1 MSNPHKIVLIGF
13 SSFERATFES
23 FFRLAARR
31 PPGYT
36 LVTDAAQANLAV
48 VNADDPATL
57 RAAVANKPCQHI
69 MLIGSSDAGTG
80 WAIQKRPLNLMKVLT
95 TVEQLLNSPGQ
106 ASGFAPTQSPEP
118 SVLAAPTALTT
129 STTPVAPTTPAA
141 PLMSMRPP
149 SAAFAAP
156 RAVTPPVLTQPIQAQ
171 PLPAQS
177 QPVPAFAPRAAGPVF
192 LAPVSPTL
200 PAAAAPRSTAH
211 AQSAG
216 VRASLPPPSQPA
228 PLTPHA
234 PHAPHARTSDVRL
247 GAGDYAHS
255 RAETPVFGAPTQPV
269 PTEDDAN
276 VDYILV
282 VDDSDIALKFMRN
295 RLTRFGFRTDLANS
309 GEEALGRMNVRP
321 YKFVFLD
328 VMMEGLD
335 GYQTCRAIKQRKYA
349 EGKPPVVVM
358 LTSRGGTIDKI
369 RGTLAGCD
377 AYLTKP
383 LNERDLIAI
392 LAKHDRTVARGFQQ
406 TNFGASAKSGFGGLS
421 R

>member
-1 MSNPHKIVLIGF
+1 MSNPHKIALIGF

-31 PPGYT
+31 PPGYV
-36 LVTDAAQANLAV
+36 LVAEASEANLAV

-57 RAAVANKPCQHI
+57 RAAVARKPCAHV
-69 MLIGSSDAGTG
+69 MLIGSGDGGTG
-80 WAIQKRPLNLMKVLT
+80 WALQRRPLNLMKVLT
-95 TVEQLLNSPGQ
+95 NVELLL
-106 ASGFAPTQSPEP
+106 APAGA
-118 SVLAAPTALTT
+118 AAPVAAPRA
-129 STTPVAPTTPAA
+129 PVAPTLVARPALAPAPAVFTGGFAATQTFTPPSPAPMAPPLAAPVRTAMAPAA
-141 PLMSMRPP
+141 
-149 SAAFAAP
+149 AP
-156 RAVTPPVLTQPIQAQ
+156 
-171 PLPAQS
+171 
-177 QPVPAFAPRAAGPVF
+177 
-192 LAPVSPTL
+192 APV
-200 PAAAAPRSTAH
+200 AAAAPAQRS
-211 AQSAG
+211 S
-216 VRASLPPPSQPA
+216 
-228 PLTPHA
+228 
-234 PHAPHARTSDVRL
+234 VRL
-247 GAGDYAHS
+247 GAGDFPHS
-255 RAETPVFGAPTQPV
+255 RGQSPVVGGATRPMGL
-269 PTEDDAN
+269 EDDGSM
-276 VDYILV
+276 DHILV

-295 RLTRFGFRTDLANS
+295 RLTRFGFRTDLVNS

-335 GYQTCRAIKQRKYA
+335 GYQTCRAIKQRKYT

-392 LAKHDRTVARGFQQ
+392 LAKHDRTVARGFQE
-406 TNFGASAKSGFGGLS
+406 TNFGASTKSGFGAMTA